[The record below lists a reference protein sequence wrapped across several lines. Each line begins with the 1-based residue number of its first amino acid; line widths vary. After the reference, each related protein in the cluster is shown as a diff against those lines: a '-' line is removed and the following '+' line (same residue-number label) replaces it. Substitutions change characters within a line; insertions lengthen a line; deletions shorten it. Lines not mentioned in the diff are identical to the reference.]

1 MNRERV
7 RIRFRKEGDLRL
19 ISHRDLARTLERLF
33 RRAAIPLAMSAGFHP
48 HPRMTFASALAL
60 GIEGADE
67 VVDVVLERPVDL
79 RLVRRRLD
87 AQSPPGLV
95 ITEAQILEAQEPK
108 PQVDRVSYE
117 MRVPASRHEALR
129 HAIARLLQQSSCRW
143 DRPGRRD
150 PIDLRPAIDDLRLEG
165 HCLRMELRVTPQA
178 MPQPREILQALGLDD
193 LESQGAWLVRR
204 QVHLRPGGRH
214 RREDA
219 T

>member
-33 RRAAIPLAMSAGFHP
+33 RRAELPLAMSEGFHP
-48 HPRMTFASALAL
+48 HPRITFASALAL

-67 VVDVVLERPVDL
+67 VVDVVLERPVDVE
-79 RLVRRRLD
+79 LVRRRFD
-87 AQSPPGLV
+87 EQSPPGLV
-95 ITEAQILEAQEPK
+95 ITDAKILDDQEPK

-117 MRVPASRHEALR
+117 IRVPASRHEALR
-129 HAIARLLQQSSCRW
+129 QAIGDLLRQSSYRL
-143 DRPGRRD
+143 DRAGRRE

-165 HCLRMELRVTPQA
+165 HFLRMQLRVTSQA
-178 MPQPREILQALGLDD
+178 MPHPREILQVLGQDD

-204 QVHLRPGGRH
+204 EVHLIRGGR
-214 RREDA
+214 RRQER
-219 T
+219 